1 MDLDK
6 VLAQLRAELENLEA
20 AIASLERLQTDAPRR
35 GRPPKLLAAARK
47 TVNLATSKT
56 GTDLRS
62 VGGHRPDLSS
72 DRVV

>member
-6 VLAQLRAELENLEA
+6 VLAQLRAELENLDA
-20 AIASLERLQTDAPRR
+20 AIVSLERLQTEGPRR

-47 TVNLATSKT
+47 TGTIAVSKT

-62 VGGHRPDLSS
+62 ARGQMPE
-72 DRVV
+72 

>member
-6 VLAQLRAELENLEA
+6 VLAQLRAELENLDA
-20 AIASLERLQTDAPRR
+20 AIASLERLQTEGPRR

-47 TVNLATSKT
+47 TGTIAVSKT

-62 VGGHRPDLSS
+62 ARGQMPE
-72 DRVV
+72 

>member
-20 AIASLERLQTDAPRR
+20 AIVSLELLQTESPRR

-47 TVNLATSKT
+47 PGNIAASKT

-62 VGGHRPDLSS
+62 MRGQTPE
-72 DRVV
+72 